1 VSPADHLTG
10 LDFVTEATAR
20 ERAAKVDEPAW
31 LLADRLDAVRRFESL
46 PVEPNRLFTTYLDLR
61 QVHFGDLTPYAE
73 VADDGAAAAASLPA
87 GASAFLHIRDGAVVG
102 RALSAQA
109 RAAGVVVDTF
119 ANVLRSHP
127 ALLGEILEGARTLPD
142 DDIFA
147 QLARATYA
155 VGAVVHVPP
164 GVQLREP
171 IVVRWSVGA
180 AGRALVTR
188 TVIHLGKGAQARLLE
203 EQRSSLDGA
212 MRATRAAADDRQ
224 SLWSGTCEVL
234 LDEGATLEVAAEQDL
249 GPDTSSFITRQAAI
263 GEAAT
268 LTWALAHVG
277 GLLVRS
283 RVDNLLV
290 GRAGTVRQAEIGFG
304 GGAQTFDLTSY
315 THHIGRDTTGD
326 LLSKGIFQDRSRG
339 FFKGLI
345 DIQRTA
351 VGTDSFLGEFA
362 MLLDRKARS
371 VAVPSLEID
380 QPDVR
385 RAMHSSSVGPID
397 ENQLFYLETRGLPA
411 DLARKSIVLS
421 FLEPVVARIPLP
433 EAQDRLRELLD
444 RKWDAGR
451 TALAA

>member
-1 VSPADHLTG
+1 MSPADHLTG

-20 ERAAKVDEPAW
+20 ERAASTDEPAW
-31 LLADRLDAVRRFESL
+31 LLADRLDAVRRFDGS
-46 PVEPNRLFTTYLDLR
+46 PIEPNRLFTTYLDLR
-61 QVHFGDLTPYAE
+61 QVHFGELAPYAT
-73 VADDGAAAAASLPA
+73 VADRARNADAAALPEGA
-87 GASAFLHIRDGAVVG
+87 GAFLHVREDAVVG
-102 RALSAQA
+102 RALSAEA
-109 RAAGVVVDTF
+109 RAAGVIVDTF
-119 ANVLRSHP
+119 ANVRREQPDLLR
-127 ALLGEILEGARTLPD
+127 EILADQATLPVD
-142 DDIFA
+142 DVFA

-155 VGAVVHVPP
+155 VGALVHVPA
-164 GVQLREP
+164 GVHLREP
-171 IVVRWSVGA
+171 ILLRWSIGDS
-180 AGRALVTR
+180 GRALVTR
-188 TVIHLGKGAQARLLE
+188 TVIHLGRGAQARLLE
-203 EQRSSLDGA
+203 EQRSSLEGRAGA
-212 MRATRAAADDRQ
+212 QGAVGQ
-224 SLWSGTCEVL
+224 SLWSGTCEVV

-249 GPDTSSFITRQAAI
+249 GPETSSFITRQSAV

-304 GGAQTFDLTSY
+304 GGQQTFDLTSY

-385 RAMHSSSVGPID
+385 RASHSSSVGPID

-444 RKWDAGR
+444 RKWDAAR
-451 TALAA
+451 PVLAA

>member
-1 VSPADHLTG
+1 VSPADQLTG

-20 ERAAKVDEPAW
+20 ERAAQVDEPPW
-31 LLADRLDAVRRFESL
+31 LLADRLDAVQRFDSL

-61 QVHFGDLTPYAE
+61 QVHFGDVTPYVE
-73 VADDGAAAAASLPA
+73 VADTTADAASLPA
-87 GASAFLHIRDGAVVG
+87 GASAFLHIREGAVVG
-102 RALSAQA
+102 RALSAEA

-119 ANVLRSHP
+119 AGVLRSNP
-127 ALLGEILEGARTLPD
+127 ALLGEILEGAHTLPD
-142 DDIFA
+142 DDVFA

-155 VGAVVHVPP
+155 VGALVHVPP
-164 GVQLREP
+164 AVQLREP
-171 IVVRWSVGA
+171 IVVRWGVGA

-188 TVIHLGKGAQARLLE
+188 TVIHLGKGAGARLLE
-203 EQRSSLDGA
+203 EQRSSLKSG
-212 MRATRAAADDRQ
+212 THPAAAGRQ

-249 GPDTSSFITRQAAI
+249 GPDTSSFITRQASI

-290 GRAGTVRQAEIGFG
+290 GRAGMVRQAEIGFG

-385 RAMHSSSVGPID
+385 RASHSSSVGPID
-397 ENQLFYLETRGLPA
+397 ENQLFYLETRGLPP

>member
-1 VSPADHLTG
+1 MSPADQLTG

-20 ERAAKVDEPAW
+20 ERADQAHEPAW
-31 LLADRLDAVRRFESL
+31 LLADRLDAVRLFDTL
-46 PVEPNRLFTTYLDLR
+46 PAEPNRLFTTYLDLR
-61 QVHFGDLTPYAE
+61 QVHFADVTPYAVVMDLRDE
-73 VADDGAAAAASLPA
+73 ATTGALPA
-87 GASAFLHIRDGAVVG
+87 GAGAFLHVREGAVVG
-102 RALSAQA
+102 RALSTEAK
-109 RAAGVVVDTF
+109 AAGVVVDTF
-119 ANVLRSHP
+119 ANVLRDRP
-127 ALLGEILEGARTLPD
+127 ELLEEILKGQATLPAD
-142 DDIFA
+142 DAFA
-147 QLARATYA
+147 QVARATYA
-155 VGAVVHVPP
+155 VGALVHVPP
-164 GVQLREP
+164 GVHLSAP

-180 AGRALVTR
+180 AGHALVTR
-188 TVIHLGKGAQARLLE
+188 TVIHLGKGARASLLE
-203 EQRSSLDGA
+203 EQRSSIEGGGA
-212 MRATRAAADDRQ
+212 PAAGTAQ
-224 SLWSGTCEVL
+224 SLWSGTSEVL
-234 LDEGATLEVAAEQDL
+234 LDEGATLEVASEQDL
-249 GPDTSSFITRQAAI
+249 GPDTVSCITRQASI

-268 LTWALAHVG
+268 LHWALAHVG

-290 GRAGTVRQAEIGFG
+290 GRAATVRQAEIGFG

-385 RAMHSSSVGPID
+385 RASHSSSVGPID

-433 EAQDRLRELLD
+433 EAQDRLRALLD

>member
-1 VSPADHLTG
+1 M
-10 LDFVTEATAR
+10 
-20 ERAAKVDEPAW
+20 
-31 LLADRLDAVRRFESL
+31 SL
-46 PVEPNRLFTTYLDLR
+46 
-61 QVHFGDLTPYAE
+61 
-73 VADDGAAAAASLPA
+73 
-87 GASAFLHIRDGAVVG
+87 
-102 RALSAQA
+102 
-109 RAAGVVVDTF
+109 
-119 ANVLRSHP
+119 
-127 ALLGEILEGARTLPD
+127 
-142 DDIFA
+142 
-147 QLARATYA
+147 
-155 VGAVVHVPP
+155 
-164 GVQLREP
+164 
-171 IVVRWSVGA
+171 
-180 AGRALVTR
+180 
-188 TVIHLGKGAQARLLE
+188 
-203 EQRSSLDGA
+203 
-212 MRATRAAADDRQ
+212 
-224 SLWSGTCEVL
+224 
-234 LDEGATLEVAAEQDL
+234 
-249 GPDTSSFITRQAAI
+249 ITRQAAI

-268 LTWALAHVG
+268 LHWALAHVG

-283 RVDNLLV
+283 RVDNQLI
-290 GRAGTVRQAEIGFG
+290 GRAATVRQAEIGFG
-304 GGAQTFDLTSY
+304 GGQQTFDLTSY
-315 THHIGRDTTGD
+315 THHVGRDTTGD

-385 RAMHSSSVGPID
+385 RASHSSSVGPID

-433 EAQDRLRELLD
+433 EAQDRLRALLD

>member
-1 VSPADHLTG
+1 VSPADQLTG

-20 ERAAKVDEPAW
+20 ERAAHVDEPAW
-31 LLADRLDAVRRFESL
+31 LLADRLDAVRRFQAL

-61 QVHFGDLTPYAE
+61 QVHFGELTPYAE
-73 VADDGAAAAASLPA
+73 VVDPADDAASLPE
-87 GASAFLHIRDGAVVG
+87 GASAFLHICEGEVAG
-102 RALSAQA
+102 RALSAEA

-119 ANVLRSHP
+119 ANVLRDRP
-127 ALLGEILEGARTLPD
+127 ALLGEILKDQATLPD
-142 DDIFA
+142 DDVFA

-155 VGAVVHVPP
+155 VGALVHVPP
-164 GVQLREP
+164 GVRLSEP

-180 AGRALVTR
+180 SGRALVTR
-188 TVIHLGKGAQARLLE
+188 TVVHLGKGAQARLLE
-203 EQRSSLDGA
+203 EQRSSSDSVPLAPSDAG
-212 MRATRAAADDRQ
+212 Q
-224 SLWSGTCEVL
+224 SLWSGTCEVI
-234 LDEGATLEVAAEQDL
+234 LDEGATLDVAAEQDL
-249 GPDTSSFITRQAAI
+249 GPDTSSFITRRATI

-385 RAMHSSSVGPID
+385 RASHSSSVGPID

-433 EAQDRLRELLD
+433 EAQERLRALLD